1 MRDMERIIQLVQS
14 MAERVDQ
21 QRQSRLEPQVLMPP
35 WSPLPLLVPT
45 RNLKM
50 LDTDI
55 FQGFNSL
62 NIVVEGEF
70 NLPARLRVGWNK
82 SIIGGRNGTI
92 GTNGITIINASNVIV
107 RNLRITGVLNNDCI
121 TIQNTTRVWIDHND
135 LSSNPNIIKNGP
147 DLYVRTCLTSSHIQ
161 D

>member
-1 MRDMERIIQLVQS
+1 M
-14 MAERVDQ
+14 
-21 QRQSRLEPQVLMPP
+21 
-35 WSPLPLLVPT
+35 
-45 RNLKM
+45 
-50 LDTDI
+50 
-55 FQGFNSL
+55 
-62 NIVVEGEF
+62 EGEF

-92 GTNGITIINASNVIV
+92 ATNGITIINASNVIV
-107 RNLRITGVLNNDCI
+107 RNLRLTGVLNNDCI

-135 LSSNPNIIKNGP
+135 LSSSPNIIKNGP